1 MIASSHTIGLTIV
14 TLVISTNLQV
24 FGQEEFGQEDIPNSM
39 TPKVEIGYDDLPKKV
54 RSVIERS
61 EFGKLELENVYEV
74 GKRTGQR
81 QVHYTVRFKNGEAFH
96 DIYLDDEGNVID
108 PQDSDSKSSTQSPNK

>member
-1 MIASSHTIGLTIV
+1 ML
-14 TLVISTNLQV
+14 STTSQV
-24 FGQEEFGQEDIPNSM
+24 FGQEKFGQEDIPNSL
-39 TPKVEIGYDDLPKKV
+39 TPKVEIGFDDLPEKV

-81 QVHYTVRFKNGEAFH
+81 QVHYTVRFKNGETFH